1 MFAASPTPWNP
12 GAVASG
18 LGRLEKELADRYA
31 LGAGAAAA
39 IPLRPTRPSRHRW
52 LAVASAV
59 AVVGAVVIGRLASGQ
74 PSQAMAVVES
84 EASQRGIVPLGIES
98 IPFSDRLRPNPR
110 LVKLLAMMRL
120 PPD

>member
-1 MFAASPTPWNP
+1 MAS
-12 GAVASG
+12 V

-52 LAVASAV
+52 LAVAG
-59 AVVGAVVIGRLASGQ
+59 AVVGAVVIGRLASGR
-74 PSQAMAVVES
+74 PSQAMAVLES
-84 EASQRGIVPLGIES
+84 EASQRGIAPLGIES
-98 IPFSDRLRPNPR
+98 ILLYDRLRPNPR